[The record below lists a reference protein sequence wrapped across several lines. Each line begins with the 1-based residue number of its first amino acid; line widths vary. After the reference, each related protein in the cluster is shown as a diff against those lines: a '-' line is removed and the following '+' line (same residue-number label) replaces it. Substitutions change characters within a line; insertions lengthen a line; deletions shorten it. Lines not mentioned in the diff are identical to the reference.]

1 MLRHVGHRALLLG
14 GEGAARASLGA
25 RFEACGFSA
34 AAGDGVERPD
44 LIVLCGEA
52 PELPSMRDKP
62 HLRDVPVIALPEAVP
77 QAPIDGVLFL
87 HAHLGPQLRHFL
99 RDGAVRRTLRA
110 LRAAEHLMAGD
121 DPYDGARQLLGVLEV
136 TLAVERVA
144 LIVVADS
151 PWMLDDDAPRGINL
165 AGFPT
170 VERALAS
177 RALTAQSG
185 LLAVPFANGQ
195 GALLLHGRIVLEDH
209 EETLL
214 RCVCAILAATFAQ
227 TPAGE
232 PRTSDHSRPTMDTGR
247 HVRRALRDR
256 GTRRERGVTQP
267 MSIIGLPADGP
278 QRAIEQFEAYF
289 EAAADGLVVTDADA
303 KILYVNRT
311 AEALTGFAREGLI
324 GQRLI
329 AFVPEDQRQPLAQVV
344 TNVIGGTNLDAF
356 DLEMDT
362 TSGDRLCVSVTTS
375 TVLAQHGA
383 AILSFRDVTAE
394 RVLEAELRKTKE
406 FLERLIDSTVD
417 AIIAADTHGKI
428 ILFNPGA
435 ERLFG
440 WTTDEALAE
449 LAIDDLFP
457 EGIGRQMLRMLR
469 TPASGGM
476 GRLEVTRRE
485 IVTRGGELVPVNM
498 TASLIYEHDQEVA
511 TVAILSD
518 LRERIRIEQR
528 LLQAQEKLV
537 VTEKQ
542 ALVAELAGA
551 TAHELNQPLTS
562 VILYVE
568 MMLRKMTPGDPH
580 HRAAAA
586 IEREASRM
594 AEIVRKIGRIT
605 KYETKPYVGRASI
618 LDLEKASED
627 E

>member
-1 MLRHVGHRALLLG
+1 MGHRALLVG
-14 GEGAARASLGA
+14 GDPPARVSLGE
-25 RFEACGFSA
+25 RIEACGFTTVA
-34 AAGDGVERPD
+34 ADGADRPD
-44 LIVLCGEA
+44 LIVVCGEA
-52 PELPSMRDKP
+52 PELAALRVQP
-62 HLRDVPVIALPEAVP
+62 HLRDVPIIALPDAVP
-77 QAPIDGVLFL
+77 QAPVDGILFL
-87 HAHLGPQLRHFL
+87 HGHLAPQLRHFL
-99 RDGAVRRTLRA
+99 RDGAVRRALRA
-110 LRAAEHLMAGD
+110 LRAAEHLMAGE
-121 DPYDGARQLLGVLEV
+121 DPYEGARQLLGILEV
-136 TLAVERVA
+136 TLAVDRVA
-144 LIVVADS
+144 LVVVAES
-151 PWMLDDDAPRGINL
+151 PWILDDDAPRGINL
-165 AGFPT
+165 VGFPT

-185 LLAVPFANGQ
+185 LLAVPFANGL
-195 GALLLHGRIVLEDH
+195 GALLLHGRIVLDDH

-214 RCVCAILAATFAQ
+214 RTVCTIFSATFNH
-227 TPAGE
+227 TPPLE
-232 PRTSDHSRPTMDTGR
+232 PRAADRSRPSTDTGR
-247 HVRRALRDR
+247 RVRAALRDR
-256 GTRRERGVTQP
+256 GARRERDVTRPIGVIAQP
-267 MSIIGLPADGP
+267 AEGP
-278 QRAIEQFEAYF
+278 GRAIEQFEAYF
-289 EAAADGLVVTDADA
+289 EAAADGVVVTDADA
-303 KILYVNRT
+303 NILYVNRT
-311 AEALTGFAREGLI
+311 AETLTGFAREGLV
-324 GQRLI
+324 GQRLV

-375 TVLAQHGA
+375 TVLAQLGA

-406 FLERLIDSTVD
+406 FQERLIDSTVD
-417 AIIAADTHGKI
+417 AIIAADTQGKI

-457 EGIGRQMLRMLR
+457 EGVGRQISRMLR
-469 TPASGGM
+469 TPGPGGV

-498 TASLIYEHDQEVA
+498 TASLIYEHGQEVA

-568 MMLRKMTPGDPH
+568 MMLRKMSPGDPH

-586 IEREASRM
+586 IEREATRM
-594 AEIVRKIGRIT
+594 AEIVRKIGKIT
-605 KYETKPYVGRASI
+605 KYETKQYVGRASI
-618 LDLEKASED
+618 LDLEKASE
-627 E
+627 EE

>member
-1 MLRHVGHRALLLG
+1 LGHRALLLG
-14 GEGAARASLGA
+14 GDPAARASLIERLA
-25 RFEACGFSA
+25 TAGFTA
-34 AAGDGVERPD
+34 VKTDTIERPD
-44 LIVLCGEA
+44 LVIVAGEA
-52 PELPSMRDKP
+52 PELPAIRVQP
-62 HLRDVPVIALPEAVP
+62 HLRDVPIVALPDAVP
-77 QAPIDGVLFL
+77 PAPVDGILFL
-87 HAHLGPQLRHFL
+87 HAHFAPQLRHFL
-99 RDGAVRRTLRA
+99 RDGSIRRTLRA
-110 LRAAEHLMAGD
+110 LRAAEYLMAGD
-121 DPYDGARQLLGVLEV
+121 DPYDSARQLLAILEV
-136 TLAVERVA
+136 TLSVDRVA

-151 PWMLDDDAPRGINL
+151 SWILDDDAPRGINL

-170 VERALAS
+170 VERALSS

-195 GALLLHGRIVLEDH
+195 GALLLHGRIVVDDH

-214 RCVCAILAATFAQ
+214 RAVCAIFAATFTQQPVAD
-227 TPAGE
+227 
-232 PRTSDHSRPTMDTGR
+232 PRTPEQSRPTIDTGR
-247 HVRRALRDR
+247 HVRIALRER
-256 GTRRERGVTQP
+256 TARRERDVTRP
-267 MSIIGLPADGP
+267 MSIITPSIDGP
-278 QRAIEQFEAYF
+278 MPAIEQFEAYF
-289 EAAADGLVVTDADA
+289 EASADGVIVTDGDG

-311 AEALTGFAREGLI
+311 AEAMTGFAREGLV
-324 GQRLI
+324 GQRLT
-329 AFVPEDQRQPLAQVV
+329 AFVPEDQRVPLAQVI

-383 AILSFRDVTAE
+383 SILSFRDVTAE

-417 AIIAADTHGKI
+417 AIIAADTQGKI

-449 LAIDDLFP
+449 LAIDDLFQ
-457 EGIGRQMLRMLR
+457 EGIGKQIVRLLR
-469 TPASGGM
+469 TPAAGA

-485 IVTRGGELVPVNM
+485 IVSRAGELVPVNM
-498 TASLIYEHDQEVA
+498 TASLIFEHGLEVA

-528 LLQAQEKLV
+528 LLQAQEKLQ

-568 MMLRKMTPGDPH
+568 MMLRKITPEDPH
-580 HRAAAA
+580 YRAASA
-586 IEREASRM
+586 IEREAARM

-605 KYETKPYVGRASI
+605 KYETKQYVGRASI
-618 LDLEKASED
+618 LDLEKASET
-627 E
+627 EE

>member
-1 MLRHVGHRALLLG
+1 MGHCALLLG
-14 GEGAARASLGA
+14 GEVAARVALTE
-25 RFEACGFSA
+25 RFEACGFTVVP
-34 AAGDGVERPD
+34 GDSVERPD
-44 LIVLCGEA
+44 LIVVCGDA
-52 PELPSMRDKP
+52 PELVAIRSQP
-62 HLRDVPVIALPEAVP
+62 HLRDVPIIALPEALL
-77 QAPIDGVLFL
+77 QAPVDGILFL

-121 DPYDGARQLLGVLEV
+121 DPYEGARQLLGILEA
-136 TLAVERVA
+136 TLAVDRVA
-144 LIVVADS
+144 LVVVAES

-170 VERALAS
+170 VERAVAS

-195 GALLLHGRIVLEDH
+195 GALLVHGRIVLDDH

-214 RCVCAILAATFAQ
+214 RTVCAIFAATFGPSQAL
-227 TPAGE
+227 E
-232 PRTSDHSRPTMDTGR
+232 PRTPENSRITMDTQR
-247 HVRRALRDR
+247 HVRTALRER
-256 GTRRERGVTQP
+256 SARRERNVTRP
-267 MSIIGLPADGP
+267 MSAMALSTDAPV
-278 QRAIEQFEAYF
+278 RAIEQFEAYF
-289 EAAADGLVVTDADA
+289 EASADGVVVTDADA

-311 AEALTGFAREGLI
+311 AEALTGFAREGLV

-406 FLERLIDSTVD
+406 FQERLIDSTVD
-417 AIIAADTHGKI
+417 AIIAADTQGKI
-428 ILFNPGA
+428 ILYNPGA

-457 EGIGRQMLRMLR
+457 EGVGRQMQRMLR
-469 TPASGGM
+469 TPGPGGV
-476 GRLEVTRRE
+476 GRLDRDLVERVRQCGH
-485 IVTRGGELVPVNM
+485 RGP
-498 TASLIYEHDQEVA
+498 
-511 TVAILSD
+511 
-518 LRERIRIEQR
+518 ER
-528 LLQAQEKLV
+528 
-537 VTEKQ
+537 
-542 ALVAELAGA
+542 
-551 TAHELNQPLTS
+551 
-562 VILYVE
+562 
-568 MMLRKMTPGDPH
+568 GD
-580 HRAAAA
+580 R
-586 IEREASRM
+586 
-594 AEIVRKIGRIT
+594 G
-605 KYETKPYVGRASI
+605 
-618 LDLEKASED
+618 
-627 E
+627 

>member
-1 MLRHVGHRALLLG
+1 VSHRALLVG
-14 GEGAARASLGA
+14 GELAARASLGE
-25 RFEACGFSA
+25 RFEACGFTASSA
-34 AAGDGVERPD
+34 ETVERPD
-44 LIVLCGEA
+44 LIVVCGDA
-52 PELPSMRDKP
+52 PELQALRAQP
-62 HLRDVPVIALPEAVP
+62 HLRDVPIIALPDAVP
-77 QAPIDGVLFL
+77 QAPVDGILFL
-87 HAHLGPQLRHFL
+87 HAHLAPQLRHFL

-121 DPYDGARQLLGVLEV
+121 DPYDGARHLLGILEV
-136 TLAVERVA
+136 TLAVDRVA
-144 LIVVADS
+144 LIVVAES
-151 PWMLDDDAPRGINL
+151 SWTLDEDAPRGINL

-195 GALLLHGRIVLEDH
+195 GALLVHGRIVLDDH

-214 RCVCAILAATFAQ
+214 RAVCAIFAATFSQSPPVESRMA
-227 TPAGE
+227 
-232 PRTSDHSRPTMDTGR
+232 DHSRPTIDTGR
-247 HVRRALRDR
+247 HVRSAL
-256 GTRRERGVTQP
+256 RERGVRRERDVTRP
-267 MSIIGLPADGP
+267 MSIIALSVEGP
-278 QRAIEQFEAYF
+278 GRAIEQFEAYF
-289 EAAADGLVVTDADA
+289 EASADGVLVTDGDA
-303 KILYVNRT
+303 KILFVNRA
-311 AEALTGFAREGLI
+311 AEALTGFAREGLV

-417 AIIAADTHGKI
+417 AIISADTQGKI

-457 EGIGRQMLRMLR
+457 EGVGRQMQRMLR
-469 TPASGGM
+469 TPGPGGV

-485 IVTRGGELVPVNM
+485 IQSRGGELVPVNM
-498 TASLIYEHDQEVA
+498 TASLIYEHGQEVA

-580 HRAAAA
+580 QRAAAA
-586 IEREASRM
+586 IEREAARM

-605 KYETKPYVGRASI
+605 KYETKQYVGRASI
-618 LDLEKASED
+618 LDLEKASE
-627 E
+627 EE